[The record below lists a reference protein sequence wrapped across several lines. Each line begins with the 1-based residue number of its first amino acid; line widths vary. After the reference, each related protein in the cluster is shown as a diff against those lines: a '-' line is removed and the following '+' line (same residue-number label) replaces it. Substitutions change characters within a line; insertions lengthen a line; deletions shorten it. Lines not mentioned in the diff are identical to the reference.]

1 MIGRLGGVLAAL
13 ACLLLLSAPAHAAN
27 HYRVELIVFRNLQ
40 APARTNPLP
49 PIIPGTSNAVDLNNQ
64 TALRNNG
71 IQVSAGGLGG
81 IWRVLSNSQHYHP
94 MLRVSW
100 TQTGRSPADAVPLR
114 LHDGKTYM
122 LDTPQDNT
130 RQVYHL
136 DGTATLL
143 TQPYLHL
150 SLNLV
155 LLQPG
160 QSLSGQT
167 GQSGPSMSSGNSMQG
182 SGTGNASPALVA
194 YHLRANQAL
203 KSGNVRYFDN
213 PAFGVIAKVTQL
225 H

>member
-13 ACLLLLSAPAHAAN
+13 AFLLLVSVPAYAAS
-27 HYRVELIVFRNLQ
+27 YKVELIVFRDLQ
-40 APARTNPLP
+40 PPARANPLP
-49 PIIPGTSNAVDLNNQ
+49 PIIPDTSNAIDLNNH

-81 IWRVLSNSQHYHP
+81 IWRVLANSQNYHP

-100 TQTGRSPADAVPLR
+100 TQRGRSQADAVPLR
-114 LHDGKTYM
+114 LHDAKTYM
-122 LDTPQDNT
+122 LNTPQDNT
-130 RQVYHL
+130 QQVYHL

-150 SLNLV
+150 RLNLV
-155 LLQPG
+155 LLQPVQG
-160 QSLSGQT
+160 AS
-167 GQSGPSMSSGNSMQG
+167 GQSGSSPSPDNSMQSPDTAN
-182 SGTGNASPALVA
+182 SGPSLEA
-194 YHLRANQAL
+194 YHLDANQAL

-213 PAFGVIAKVTQL
+213 PAFGVITKVTQL